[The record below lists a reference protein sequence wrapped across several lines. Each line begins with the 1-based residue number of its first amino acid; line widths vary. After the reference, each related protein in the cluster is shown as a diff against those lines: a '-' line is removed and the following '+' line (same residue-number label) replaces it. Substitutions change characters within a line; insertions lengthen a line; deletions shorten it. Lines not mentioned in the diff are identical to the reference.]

1 LTPIRLV
8 VTLPAPAHDPELRM
22 KASEISLFSA
32 KEQELLVSS
41 EPKRLVELD
50 EDELGDLLTRVRRA
64 RGKYVDLHRR
74 QSVATIKAAG
84 KRSAA
89 GQSNERT
96 ARKAEIFEDAV
107 SRVARYLSKAA
118 RANASAL
125 KDERL
130 SAAGAVSSSATSG
143 AKRAPAKRRKPASAT
158 SSKKA
163 KPIVEPARKG
173 ATSASNKRNQASSD
187 QRKRGKK

>member
-1 LTPIRLV
+1 
-8 VTLPAPAHDPELRM
+8 M
-22 KASEISLFSA
+22 KASEISLFST

-41 EPKRLVELD
+41 EPKRLVDLD

-74 QSVATIKAAG
+74 QSAATIRAAG

-89 GQSNERT
+89 GGSNERT

-107 SRVARYLSKAA
+107 SRVARYLSQAA
-118 RANASAL
+118 RASASAL
-125 KDERL
+125 KEERL
-130 SAAGAVSSSATSG
+130 AAAGAVSSPASSG
-143 AKRAPAKRRKPASAT
+143 TKRAPAQRRKPASAA

-163 KPIVEPARKG
+163 QPIIEPARKG
-173 ATSASNKRNQASSD
+173 ATSARNKRTQTGKDS
-187 QRKRGKK
+187 RKRGTT

>member
-1 LTPIRLV
+1 
-8 VTLPAPAHDPELRM
+8 M

-41 EPKRLVELD
+41 EPKRLIELD
-50 EDELGDLLTRVRRA
+50 EDELSNLLVRVRRA

-74 QSVATIKAAG
+74 QSTATIKAAG

-107 SRVARYLSKAA
+107 SRVARHLSRAA
-118 RANASAL
+118 RANATAL
-125 KDERL
+125 KEERL
-130 SAAGAVSSSATSG
+130 AAAGAASSSTPAG
-143 AKRAPAKRRKPASAT
+143 AKRAPAKRRRPASAR
-158 SSKKA
+158 SSKKPQ
-163 KPIVEPARKG
+163 PIVEPARKG
-173 ATSASNKRNQASSD
+173 STSAANKRQQAGSD
-187 QRKRGKK
+187 QRKRGTK

>member
-1 LTPIRLV
+1 
-8 VTLPAPAHDPELRM
+8 M

-41 EPKRLVELD
+41 EPKRLVDLD
-50 EDELGDLLTRVRRA
+50 EDELSALLGRVRRA

-74 QSVATIKAAG
+74 QSSATIKAEG

-89 GQSNERT
+89 GRSNERR

-107 SRVARYLSKAA
+107 SRVARSLSRAA
-118 RANASAL
+118 RANATAL
-125 KDERL
+125 KDERVA
-130 SAAGAVSSSATSG
+130 AAGAASSSGSSAATRTS
-143 AKRAPAKRRKPASAT
+143 AKRSKPASAK
-158 SSKKA
+158 SSKKSQ
-163 KPIVEPARKG
+163 PIVEPARKG
-173 ATSASNKRNQASSD
+173 ATSAANRRRQSSSD

>member
-1 LTPIRLV
+1 MR
-8 VTLPAPAHDPELRM
+8 
-22 KASEISLFSA
+22 ASEISLFSA

-50 EDELGDLLTRVRRA
+50 EDDLGDLLSRVRRA
-64 RGKYVDLHRR
+64 RNNYVDLHRR

-84 KRSAA
+84 KRAAA

-107 SRVARYLSKAA
+107 SRVARSLSKAA
-118 RANASAL
+118 RANATAL
-125 KDERL
+125 KDQRL
-130 SAAGAVSSSATSG
+130 AAAGAVSSAGSG
-143 AKRAPAKRRKPASAT
+143 TKRAPAKRRKPASAT
-158 SSKKA
+158 SAKTP

-173 ATSASNKRNQASSD
+173 ATSAATRRAQAASDTRSSGT
-187 QRKRGKK
+187 R